1 MLMKKIKLEQNASW
15 HKFISS
21 KLERRLAK
29 ARSHEN
35 PILESRA
42 APPVIL
48 LVNCLNRVFSFYS
61 VYRGGSKE
69 FL

>member
-1 MLMKKIKLEQNASW
+1 MKKIKLKRNAPW

-21 KLERRLAK
+21 KLERGLAK

-48 LVNCLNRVFSFYS
+48 LVNCFNKAFSFYS
-61 VYRGGSKE
+61 VYRGESKE